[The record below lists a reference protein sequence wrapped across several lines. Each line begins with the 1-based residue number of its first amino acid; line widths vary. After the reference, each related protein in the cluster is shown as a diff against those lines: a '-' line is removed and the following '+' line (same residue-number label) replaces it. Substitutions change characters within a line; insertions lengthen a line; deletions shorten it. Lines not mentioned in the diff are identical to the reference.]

1 MGVEIIA
8 RNAAN
13 NFNIRL
19 IYQSTESMS
28 NKIFNRTCMCGFSEF
43 QSRTLDELR
52 VKYISQCLEESDG
65 LHKSNWLS
73 MKFPIA
79 SFGANLLVSG
89 IVVSKGMGI
98 AFASEIACDKY
109 ARIAQL
115 QVALAEQL
123 QCKVEGD
130 SWKPERSYH
139 LDVCKKR
146 QIQNQDSAQV
156 QRNSEL
162 MACSRKLSVPGSSE
176 IGGVWS
182 TINKSEDGIG
192 SQWIFAADSRY
203 YFVFGSIA
211 EFSYRISGD
220 RIIMRRSDKGDES
233 QAVND
238 LEQGFTIE
246 GQKLTFSPE
255 NADTLQEFTRI
266 DSRENH
272 EQNIVGDWATIHE
285 SGAPAILRISADQK
299 MQWTVPVRLS
309 SGRFEIDVQSGSIR
323 LFENNKSEPQIVEY
337 QIKDDV
343 LQLTDSHDAK
353 TEFQV
358 FR

>member
-1 MGVEIIA
+1 MNRICLFSGIA
-8 RNAAN
+8 LLCLIWAAN
-13 NFNIRL
+13 TA
-19 IYQSTESMS
+19 QSAS
-28 NKIFNRTCMCGFSEF
+28 
-43 QSRTLDELR
+43 
-52 VKYISQCLEESDG
+52 LE
-65 LHKSNWLS
+65 
-73 MKFPIA
+73 
-79 SFGANLLVSG
+79 
-89 IVVSKGMGI
+89 
-98 AFASEIACDKY
+98 CQQY
-109 ARIAQL
+109 AEKAMMQAQL
-115 QVALAEQL
+115 SRQL
-123 QCKVEGD
+123 QCNFGGD
-130 SWKPERSYH
+130 SWKLDQSHH
-139 LDVCKKR
+139 LKVCKSESGRNLK
-146 QIQNQDSAQV
+146 SEQV
-156 QRNSEL
+156 VRNSGL
-162 MACSRKLSVPGSSE
+162 VNCSRKLSVPGSSE

-238 LEQGFTIE
+238 LEQGFKIE

-272 EQNIVGDWATIHE
+272 EQNIVGDWVTIHE

-309 SGRFEIDVQSGSIR
+309 SGNFEIDAQTGSIR